1 MAPTRLVDQIGRVLG
16 GRYRLLAPIGTGA
29 SAHVFLAE
37 DVSLRRRVAVKVL
50 HPALADDEGFV
61 RRFQAEARASAALS
75 HPNVMAVFDWGD
87 DGETLYLVCEHLGGG
102 SLRAVLDRGHRLTPS
117 QGVLVGLEAARG
129 LDYAHRR
136 GLVHRDVKPANLL
149 FDDEGRLR
157 IADFGIARALA
168 EAAWTEPAGAVLG
181 TVRYAAPEQVR
192 GASIDGR
199 ADVYALALVL
209 VEAVTGEVPFAADTT
224 LATLMARLETPLV
237 APESMGPLQAV
248 VEHAGQPEPGVRPDA
263 AGFARALEAAA
274 HDLPAPR
281 PLPLAGSVVADDT
294 LQVITR
300 DRTSVGPV
308 APSRPP
314 AAGPPAELPPDAAG
328 DYLEGQLDGRRRRR
342 RWPWVLLALL
352 VTALAG
358 VGGAYGWV
366 QAHVPTHQVPRVENL
381 TEQQADARLRPL
393 KFKVRK
399 QRKLLDGTTPGQVTA
414 QDPDAGASRKEGSTV
429 TITVSLGPTQVR
441 VPGLAG
447 LDQAAATAA
456 LAGAELK
463 VGTVTPRADENTT
476 KGIVL
481 DWSPKA
487 TKLPKGTAVDLTVS
501 DGPAPR
507 TIGDL
512 TRKTFADAAAA
523 LTAAGLAPTRSDQ
536 FSSTVPAGQVIGTA
550 PAAGTSVPRDSAV
563 TVNVS
568 KGPDVVRVPSVGGL
582 SVDAGVAK
590 MQQNGLSVSNVFG
603 PPNRRVFT
611 TLPGAG
617 ATVARGS
624 GVDLYTG

>member
-1 MAPTRLVDQIGRVLG
+1 VAPTRLVDQIGRVLG

-102 SLRAVLDRGHRLTPS
+102 SLRAVLDRGHRLTPA

-129 LDYAHRR
+129 LEYAHRR

-149 FDDEGRLR
+149 FDDDGRLR

-199 ADVYALALVL
+199 ADVYALAVVL
-209 VEAVTGEVPFAADTT
+209 VEAVTGVVPFAADTT
-224 LATLMARLETPLV
+224 IATLMARLETPLV

-248 VEHAGQPEPGVRPDA
+248 VEHAGSPDPAARPDA

-281 PLPLAGSVVADDT
+281 PLPLAGSVVADET
-294 LQVITR
+294 LQVITH
-300 DRTSVGPV
+300 DRTAVTPPSSANRPSPV
-308 APSRPP
+308 V
-314 AAGPPAELPPDAAG
+314 PPAELPPDAT
-328 DYLEGQLDGRRRRR
+328 GRRRRR
-342 RWPWVLLALL
+342 RWPWVLVALL
-352 VTALAG
+352 VIALAG
-358 VGGAYGWV
+358 AGSAYAWV
-366 QAHVPTHQVPRVENL
+366 QANVPTRRVPRVENL
-381 TEQQADARLRPL
+381 TEQQADARLRSLP
-393 KFKVRK
+393 FKVRK
-399 QRKLLDGTTPGQVTA
+399 QRKFVDGTAPGQVTA
-414 QDPDAGASRKEGSTV
+414 QDPNAGVSRKEGSTI
-429 TITVSLGPTQVR
+429 TLTVSKGPSPVR
-441 VPGLAG
+441 VPQVGG
-447 LDQAAATAA
+447 IDQGAAAAA
-456 LAGAELK
+456 LTRAELK
-463 VGTVTPRADENTT
+463 VGTVTPKPDENAP
-476 KGIVL
+476 KGLVL
-481 DWSPKA
+481 DWSPKQS
-487 TKLPKGTAVDLTVS
+487 TLPKGTAVDLTVS

-507 TIGDL
+507 PITDL
-512 TRKTFADAAAA
+512 SGKTYDEAAAA
-523 LTAAGLAPTRSDQ
+523 LSAVGLAPTQTTRFSD
-536 FSSTVPAGQVIGTA
+536 TVAAGRVIGTD
-550 PAAGTSVPRDSAV
+550 PGAGTSVPRGATV
-563 TVNVS
+563 TVIVS
-568 KGPDVVRVPSVGGL
+568 KGPDVVRVPAVGGL
-582 SVDAGVAK
+582 TVDAAVAK
-590 MQQNGLSVSNVFG
+590 MQQSGLTVTNVFG

-611 TLPGAG
+611 TLPGVG